1 MAAISSTIEIARSP
15 EDVFAYLDEV
25 TRHGEWQD
33 GLISARLETDGPVR
47 VGSKVIEVRKIGGHE
62 LTMSYEITEH
72 DPPRT
77 FGFRVLDGPI
87 RPVGKGTIEA
97 LPDGA
102 GSRVTLDLDLVGHGL
117 MGKAL
122 VGVARSQAAKQLPE
136 DQQRLKEKLESQN

>member
-33 GLISARLETDGPVR
+33 GLISAHLDTDGPVG
-47 VGSKVIEVRKIGGHE
+47 VGSKVTEVRKLGGRE
-62 LTMSYEITEH
+62 MTMSYEITEH

-77 FGFRVLDGPI
+77 FAFRVLDGPI
-87 RPVGKGTIEA
+87 RPVGKGTVEP

-102 GSRVTLDLDLVGHGL
+102 GSRVTLDLDLIGHGL

-122 VGVARSQAAKQLPE
+122 LGVARSQAAKQLPE
-136 DQQRLKEKLESQN
+136 DQQRLKEKLEAK

>member
-1 MAAISSTIEIARSP
+1 MPAITSSVEIARTP

-33 GLISARLETDGPVR
+33 GLLSATLETEGPVR
-47 VGSKVIEVRKIGGHE
+47 VGSRVIEVRKIGGRE

-72 DPPRT
+72 EPPHV
-77 FGFRVLDGPI
+77 FAFRVLDGPI
-87 RPVGKGTIEA
+87 RPVGRGTVEA

-122 VGVARSQAAKQLPE
+122 VGVARTQAAKQLPE
-136 DQQRLKEKLESQN
+136 DQQRLKAKLESQN